1 MKKHNLRKSTKKH
14 SLKKLHTDEYK
25 EILKTRHAIIDLVSK
40 TRQDPKFAKLTDR
53 RLQKWAKL
61 KTKKKEEAESLLMA
75 RLMLWIA

>member
-1 MKKHNLRKSTKKH
+1 M
-14 SLKKLHTDEYK
+14 KKLHTDEYK